1 MDDYFG
7 VFGLGR
13 ALQLDLPDLQR
24 RFYELSRRHHPDFHQ
39 MKGDAERAAALER
52 SALINRAYRVLRDPI
67 ARVEYLVAL
76 EEGREANDAA
86 VKPKAP
92 MDLLEEMLEIQEAL
106 EDAKRSGFSAADRA
120 RLGQERQ
127 KLIARRAAD
136 EAALIEGF
144 AKWDRAIASGDDADA
159 LLRGFTQALAT
170 RAYLGTVI
178 DDLGEALEEDDHA
191 RVSHHRN

>member
-1 MDDYFG
+1 MDDYFA

-67 ARVEYLVAL
+67 ARVEYVMAL
-76 EEGREANDAA
+76 EEGSQAGDTA

-106 EDAKRSGFSAADRA
+106 EDAKRSGFADADRV
-120 RLGQERQ
+120 RLRQERQ

-136 EAALIEGF
+136 ETALVEGF
-144 AKWDRAIASGDDADA
+144 AKWDRAIATGGDADA
-159 LLRGFTQALAT
+159 LLRGFRQMLAT

-178 DDLGEALEEDDHA
+178 DDLGEALGEDDHA
-191 RVSHHRN
+191 HVAHHRD